1 MAAISKVGSKWRA
14 QVRRKGHPARSKMFG
29 TKARAEAW
37 ARSVESSI
45 ESGSPAFD
53 RDYTVAD
60 LILEYRLLREH
71 GRPILERGNEHYM
84 LRHLEDDL
92 GLEVAGRLTADRLI
106 AWARWRRS
114 QGAGRYTVNME
125 LSKLG
130 TVLRYAGAA
139 LRLSFP
145 DVIAQARP
153 LLLHMGLI
161 GAGGER
167 DRRPTDDELSA
178 VLEKLEQPY
187 RDICNFAVETAM
199 RRGEITR
206 LLWADVDEAKRLILI
221 RDRKHPRE
229 KVGNDQTIPLLGES
243 LSIIK
248 RQPRTSE
255 RIFPIPDERVS
266 DTFKAACDA
275 AGVVD
280 LHFHDLRHHGISL
293 LFERGYQIQQVALV
307 SGHRDW
313 RHLRRYTNLKPEDL
327 HNI

>member
-1 MAAISKVGSKWRA
+1 MASIRKIGEKWRA
-14 QVRRKGHPARSKMFG
+14 QVRRKGHPAQSKMFS

-37 ARSVESSI
+37 ARAIESSI
-45 ESGSPAFD
+45 ESGQPALD

-60 LILEYRLLREH
+60 LIREYRKLREH
-71 GRPILERGNEHYM
+71 GRPLLERGNEHYM

-92 GLEVAGRLTADRLI
+92 GLDVAGRLTADRLI
-106 AWARWRRS
+106 AWARYRRQ

-130 TVLRYAGAA
+130 TVMRYAGAA

-167 DRRPTDDELSA
+167 DRRPSADELAA
-178 VLEKLEQPY
+178 VLEKLDQPY
-187 RDICNFAVETAM
+187 RDICTFAVETAM

-206 LLWADVDEAKRLILI
+206 LLWSDVDEVKKLILI

-229 KVGNDQTIPLLGES
+229 KIGNDQVIPLLGDA
-243 LSIIK
+243 LAIIQ
-248 RQPRTSE
+248 RQPRSSE
-255 RIFPIPDERVS
+255 RIFPVTDERVS

-275 AGVVD
+275 VKVVD
-280 LHFHDLRHHGISL
+280 LHFHDLRHHAISL

-307 SGHRDW
+307 SGHKDW
-313 RHLRRYTNLKPEDL
+313 RHLRRYTNLRPEDL
-327 HNI
+327 HR